1 MVDTVPVGRMGEKQ
15 ELSNLSMYF
24 LSDYASWCSGA
35 VINFDGGQLP
45 FMAGM
50 FNPLV
55 KVRFRVAHTTKNQQ
69 NALL

>member
-1 MVDTVPVGRMGEKQ
+1 MVDTVPVGRMGDKQ

-35 VINFDGGQLP
+35 VTNFDGGQLP

-50 FNPLV
+50 FNSLV
-55 KVRFRVAHTTKNQQ
+55 KVRYMSISICGPFTS
-69 NALL
+69 